1 MLVCRLGRH
10 RASCCCEGMVYLLS
24 ESLLYRKQ
32 KLEGSIQ
39 QQDVLRLPLMRGYF
53 FSGGCQSSRRSPGR
67 DDKLCRSG
75 FAEPLRYCGT
85 VVLSRPSWGDLL
97 FAQCRPLT
105 LDRWS
110 PDPRYDVLAA
120 CGTWFQKGSGMS
132 RQSYDLLALNLDR
145 RLIVS
150 PSFQSVV
157 E

>member
-1 MLVCRLGRH
+1 MFCVYPSCAVIFSREAAKALVDLQGGTINFVV
-10 RASCCCEGMVYLLS
+10 AGLQ
-24 ESLLYRKQ
+24 SLCTTVAPWSYR
-32 KLEGSIQ
+32 E
-39 QQDVLRLPLMRGYF
+39 LPG
-53 FSGGCQSSRRSPGR
+53 
-67 DDKLCRSG
+67 
-75 FAEPLRYCGT
+75 EI
-85 VVLSRPSWGDLL
+85 LL